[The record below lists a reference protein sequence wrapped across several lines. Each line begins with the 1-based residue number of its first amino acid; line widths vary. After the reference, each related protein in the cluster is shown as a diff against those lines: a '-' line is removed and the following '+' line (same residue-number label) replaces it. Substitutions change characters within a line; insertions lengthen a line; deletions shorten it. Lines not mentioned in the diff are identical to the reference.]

1 MNDLLW
7 SWALT
12 IVGATC
18 FYLAGGLNGRKV
30 WWAWYIGLFA
40 QVLWLTYAL
49 LDIEHRMG
57 FLVGVALYGFVYVRN
72 CIAWTREHHAAK
84 VARTEDGLIAEAT
97 AAIDEARRVHEKILV
112 EHPSVLRAVRFPVG
126 MRVQLATPDR
136 GLLER
141 HNVIPNET
149 VGIVRAWSNLAD
161 DDFGVLVLWD
171 ASFSPVRCDPRALAP
186 LPAAMQLRL
195 GWTTPRDQ
203 FYSPYGDTPE
213 EHNAVVEKIQREAD
227 EELRAALDATR
238 PPRGGIQYRKEP
250 EA

>member
-40 QVLWLTYAL
+40 QALWATYAF
-49 LDIEHRMG
+49 LDLEHRMG

-72 CIAWTREHHAAK
+72 CVNWTREHRAAK
-84 VARTEDGLIAEAT
+84 RQRLTPEDAPVI
-97 AAIDEARRVHEKILV
+97 R
-112 EHPSVLRAVRFPVG
+112 HPKTVRDQDFRIGV
-126 MRVQLATPDR
+126 RVQLATPDR

-149 VGIVRAWSNLAD
+149 FGTVGGWSNLAD

-171 ASFSPVRCDPRALAP
+171 AANGPVRCDPRELVAHGL
-186 LPAAMQLRL
+186 MIGT
-195 GWTTPRDQ
+195 GWTVPRDQ

-213 EHNAVVEKIQREAD
+213 EHNAVAAEIQRTED
-227 EELRAALDATR
+227 EMLRAALDATR
-238 PPRGGIQYRKEP
+238 PPRGGIKFTEWKGP

>member
-40 QVLWLTYAL
+40 QVLWATYAF
-49 LDIEHRMG
+49 LDLEHRMG

-72 CIAWTREHHAAK
+72 CVNWTREHRAAK
-84 VARTEDGLIAEAT
+84 RQRLTPELIKMLEDPPVI
-97 AAIDEARRVHEKILV
+97 R
-112 EHPSVLRAVRFPVG
+112 HPKTVRHQDFPVG

-149 VGIVRAWSNLAD
+149 VGIVTAWSKLAD
-161 DDFGVLVLWD
+161 DDFGVLVLWAA
-171 ASFSPVRCDPRALAP
+171 ASNSVRCDPRELVP

-195 GWTTPRDQ
+195 GWTTPRDK
-203 FYSPYGDTPE
+203 FYSPYGSTPE
-213 EHNAVVEKIQREAD
+213 EHNAAVEEIQRTED
-227 EELRAALDATR
+227 EMLRAALDATR
-238 PPRGGIQYRKEP
+238 PPRGGIKFTEWKGP

>member
-40 QVLWLTYAL
+40 QVLWATYAF
-49 LDIEHRMG
+49 LDLEHRMG

-72 CIAWTREHHAAK
+72 CVNWTREHRAAK
-84 VARTEDGLIAEAT
+84 RQRPTPEDAPVI
-97 AAIDEARRVHEKILV
+97 R
-112 EHPSVLRAVRFPVG
+112 HPKTVRDQDFPIG
-126 MRVQLATPDR
+126 MPVQLATPDR
-136 GLLER
+136 YLLEQ

-149 VGIVRAWSNLAD
+149 IGTVTAWSNLAD
-161 DDFGVLVLWD
+161 DDFGVLVLWEWSNSD
-171 ASFSPVRCDPRALAP
+171 VRCDPRELVP
-186 LPAAMQLRL
+186 LPATMTIRT
-195 GWTTPRDQ
+195 GWTVPRDQ
-203 FYSPYGDTPE
+203 FYSPYGSTPE
-213 EHNAVVEKIQREAD
+213 EHNAAVEEIQRTED
-227 EELRAALDATR
+227 ETLRAALDATR
-238 PPRGGIQYRKEP
+238 PPRGGIKFTEWKGP

>member
-1 MNDLLW
+1 MNDLIW
-7 SWALT
+7 SWLLT

-40 QVLWLTYAL
+40 QVLWATYAF
-49 LDIEHRMG
+49 LDLEHRMG

-72 CIAWTREHHAAK
+72 CLNWTREHFAAK
-84 VARTEDGLIAEAT
+84 RERLTPEQLKAFEDAMVI
-97 AAIDEARRVHEKILV
+97 R
-112 EHPSVLRAVRFPVG
+112 HPKTVRHQDFPVG

-149 VGIVRAWSNLAD
+149 VGIVTAWSKLAD

-171 ASFSPVRCDPRALAP
+171 AANSSVRCDPRELTP
-186 LPAAMQLRL
+186 LPAAMQLRT
-195 GWTTPRDQ
+195 GWTVPADK
-203 FYSPYGDTPE
+203 FYSPYGATPE
-213 EHNAVVEKIQREAD
+213 EHNAAVEEMARERAEALEAAWD
-227 EELRAALDATR
+227 EAR
-238 PPRGGIQYRKEP
+238 PRRGGPKFTKGP